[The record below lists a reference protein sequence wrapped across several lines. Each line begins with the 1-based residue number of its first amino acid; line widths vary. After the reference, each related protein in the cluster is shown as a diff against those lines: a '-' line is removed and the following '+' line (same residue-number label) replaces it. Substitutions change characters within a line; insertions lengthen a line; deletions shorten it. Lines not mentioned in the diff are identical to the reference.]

1 MFLHRWKMSL
11 NQDVSRCRLFFLPF
25 YQLLFSFLFH
35 VHIEF
40 LYFYFF
46 CLFTLIWRL
55 KVLVS
60 LVDLYLISEKSIW
73 KNQVRRT
80 GFLVYFELDFY
91 CLCSLQK
98 SISKLIFGGQNSSL
112 SNLIFTTWYF
122 KNQVQI
128 NRGFGLCRHRKL
140 EKLLS
145 NFKTIYLVKQV
156 SSHS

>member
-91 CLCSLQK
+91 CLAKINFQIDFWRLKIQFVELDFYNLISQK
-98 SISKLIFGGQNSSL
+98 SSTGQQGDTV
-112 SNLIFTTWYF
+112 F
-122 KNQVQI
+122 
-128 NRGFGLCRHRKL
+128 
-140 EKLLS
+140 
-145 NFKTIYLVKQV
+145 YL
-156 SSHS
+156 